1 VANHQKDAG
10 NMERTVKNMD
20 YMIKGVV
27 VEIKSGGSTQKS
39 MNEYAGR
46 FFGRNK
52 DNRKNRASVKERLTS
67 CKSK

>member
-1 VANHQKDAG
+1 
-10 NMERTVKNMD
+10 MD

>member
-1 VANHQKDAG
+1 
-10 NMERTVKNMD
+10 MD

-27 VEIKSGGSTQKS
+27 VEIKSGGNTQKS
-39 MNEYAGR
+39 VKAYAER
-46 FFGRNK
+46 LSGRNK